1 MLTEFLRR
9 WIMTS
14 LAQDIRDMI
23 EAERE
28 QGKALLESYAVLKAA
43 HDALAAKVEALGQGI
58 GDIPQLQETIA
69 GLRQELADARAAAAM
84 IAEILPDTKPEPVT
98 QTEPEP
104 VE

>member
-1 MLTEFLRR
+1 MLTEFLRQ
-9 WIMTS
+9 WIMAN

-43 HDALAAKVEALGQGI
+43 HDALAAKFEALSQAV

-69 GLRQELADARAAAAM
+69 GLRGELADARSAAAM
-84 IAEILPDTKPEPVT
+84 IAAILPDANPEPVA
-98 QTEPEP
+98 QVEPQA

>member
-9 WIMTS
+9 WIMAN

-28 QGKALLESYAVLKAA
+28 QGKLKVA
-43 HDALAAKVEALGQGI
+43 HDALAAKFEALSQGI

-84 IAEILPDTKPEPVT
+84 IAEILPDAKPEPVT